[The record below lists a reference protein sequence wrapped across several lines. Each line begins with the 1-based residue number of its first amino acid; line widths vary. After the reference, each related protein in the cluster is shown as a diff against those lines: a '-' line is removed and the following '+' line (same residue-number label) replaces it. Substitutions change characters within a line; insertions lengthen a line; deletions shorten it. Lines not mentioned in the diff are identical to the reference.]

1 MGKIKV
7 KLEIAWSSSKGLY
20 VTAGAASWKI
30 SRFFKFV
37 VHNPSITFSVIVIF
51 VYVRVLYDLFDFIL
65 LKKAMALSFL
75 QFYRNQKY
83 SSQYLHITPV
93 TVWASIPGFYRVTE
107 ISPIFQRKEE
117 LRE

>member
-7 KLEIAWSSSKGLY
+7 KIEIAWSSSKGLY

-37 VHNPSITFSVIVIF
+37 VRNPSIPFSVIVIF

-65 LKKAMALSFL
+65 L
-75 QFYRNQKY
+75 
-83 SSQYLHITPV
+83 
-93 TVWASIPGFYRVTE
+93 
-107 ISPIFQRKEE
+107 
-117 LRE
+117 